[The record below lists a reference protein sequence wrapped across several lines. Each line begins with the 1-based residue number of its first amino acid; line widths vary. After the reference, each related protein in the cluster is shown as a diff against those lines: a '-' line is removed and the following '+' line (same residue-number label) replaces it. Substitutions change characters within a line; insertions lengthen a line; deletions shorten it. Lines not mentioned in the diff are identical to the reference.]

1 MFRKLDANSGA
12 DIARTIERSDR
23 VAPGKHP
30 ARGRLAAR
38 ASVDAALADERAPPM

>member
-23 VAPGKHP
+23 VA
-30 ARGRLAAR
+30 AR
-38 ASVDAALADERAPPM
+38 